1 MINKDI
7 RYMKN
12 KAICVILAAAA
23 LASGCEKSVTNG
35 IYDDEQKYVKAWLRL
50 DHSDI
55 GLDITKRDGET
66 GLPQT
71 IGRGVYLL
79 SETPGTGELT
89 AEKGKFVRIDYI
101 AMDMDGNISSYTDKA
116 TAKKLGKYESPN
128 YYGPHIIT
136 LAGGANYAGII
147 DAVSG
152 MKIGGE
158 RTVFIPKWLMS
169 TQDHENEDGFLSSS
183 SSSSN
188 TIYRIRLE
196 EVIDDIKQYQIDI
209 IEEYLKDN
217 VIGKMKLENGKTV
230 EKVDTTGTI
239 GPCRGFYFIPVT
251 DTTGH
256 RAFPTDTTITIN
268 YTGSRL
274 DGQVFDTTVE
284 RTAKDNDIWSS
295 SRTYST
301 QSVSWSENVN
311 EITMGGSSL
320 ITGFSKTLW
329 QMNSG
334 KGIGIFW
341 SDLGYGSSGSG
352 STIPGYAP
360 LMFEIEIT
368 DGED

>member
-1 MINKDI
+1 
-7 RYMKN
+7 MKN
-12 KAICVILAAAA
+12 KSICVILAAAA
-23 LASGCEKSVTNG
+23 LAAGCEKSVTSG
-35 IYDDEQKYVKAWLRL
+35 IYDDEQKYVKAWLKL

-55 GLDITKRDGET
+55 GLNFTTCNVGE
-66 GLPQT
+66 LPPT

-79 SETPGTGELT
+79 SETPGTGEVT
-89 AEKGKFVRIDYI
+89 AEKGKFVRINYI
-101 AMDMDGNISSYTDKA
+101 SMDTDGSISSYTDRE
-116 TAKKLGKYESPN
+116 TAKKLGKFETPN
-128 YYGPHIIT
+128 YYGPHVIT

-169 TQDHENEDGFLSSS
+169 TQDHETEDGFLSSS
-183 SSSSN
+183 TTSSN
-188 TIYRIRLE
+188 TIYKIRLE
-196 EVIDDIKQYQIDI
+196 EVIDDIQQYQVDK
-209 IEEYLKDN
+209 IEAYLKDN
-217 VIGKMKLENGKTV
+217 VIGKMKLENGEFVT
-230 EKVDTTGTI
+230 KVDTAGTI
-239 GPCRGFYFIPVT
+239 DPCRGFYFIPIT

-256 RAFPTDTTITIN
+256 KTFPSDTTITIN

-284 RTAKDNDIWSS
+284 KTAKDNDIWSS
-295 SRTYST
+295 SRTYAA
-301 QSVSWSENVN
+301 QSVSWAENVS
-311 EITMGGSSL
+311 EITMSSSTL

-341 SDLGYGSSGSG
+341 SDLGYGSAGSG

-368 DGED
+368 GKEE

>member
-1 MINKDI
+1 
-7 RYMKN
+7 MKN
-12 KAICVILAAAA
+12 KFICVILATAA
-23 LASGCEKSVTNG
+23 LAAGCEKSVTSG
-35 IYDDEQKYVKAWLRL
+35 VYDDEQKYVKAWLKL

-55 GLDITKRDGET
+55 GLDITTRDSES
-66 GLPQT
+66 GLPAT

-79 SETPGTGELT
+79 SETPGTGEVT
-89 AEKGKFVRIDYI
+89 AEKGKFVRINYI
-101 AMDMDGNISSYTDKA
+101 SMDMDGSISSYTDKE
-116 TAKKLGKYESPN
+116 TAKKLGKFESPN
-128 YYGPHIIT
+128 YYGPHVIT

-169 TQDHENEDGFLSSS
+169 TQDHETEDGFLSSS
-183 SSSSN
+183 TTSSN
-188 TIYRIRLE
+188 TIYKIRLE
-196 EVIDDIKQYQIDI
+196 EVIDDIQQYQVDK

-217 VIGKMKLENGKTV
+217 VIGKMKLDNGEFVT
-230 EKVDTTGTI
+230 KVDTTGTI
-239 GPCRGFYFIPVT
+239 GPCRGFYFIPIT

-256 RAFPTDTTITIN
+256 RTFPSDTTITIN

-295 SRTYST
+295 SRTYAA
-301 QSVSWSENVN
+301 QSVSWAENVN
-311 EITMGGSSL
+311 EITMSSSTL

-368 DGED
+368 GKEE